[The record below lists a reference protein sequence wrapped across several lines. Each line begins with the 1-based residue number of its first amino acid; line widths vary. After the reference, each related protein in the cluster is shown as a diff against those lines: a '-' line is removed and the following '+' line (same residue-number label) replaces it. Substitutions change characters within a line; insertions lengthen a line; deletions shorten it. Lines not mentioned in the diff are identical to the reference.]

1 MSWAMS
7 DDRRRIAWS
16 LSEAAK
22 ALPPAERREFRN
34 FLFGLDGAEPRRR
47 KVHSWKRK
55 KKALKAVK
63 PKRAKSNLR
72 KTQRSP
78 AAQIPLPLD

>member
-1 MSWAMS
+1 MPT
-7 DDRRRIAWS
+7 DDTRRIAWS

-22 ALPPAERREFRN
+22 ALPPAERREFRK
-34 FLFGLDGAEPRRR
+34 FLFSLDGAEPKRR

-55 KKALKAVK
+55 KQGPKVVK

>member
-1 MSWAMS
+1 MA

-22 ALPPAERREFRN
+22 VLPPAERRNFRK
-34 FLFGLDGAEPRRR
+34 FIFSLDGAEPKRR

-55 KKALKAVK
+55 KNLPKVVK
-63 PKRAKSNLR
+63 VKCAKSNLR
-72 KTQRSP
+72 KTQRPPS
-78 AAQIPLPLD
+78 AQLRLPFD